1 MGPFIFPDNPLLMN
15 DLRSSGHSSTP
26 IADEEHS
33 LAYDMDASYDIRIMS
48 CDRYRGILSHQFSIP
63 LQNFS
68 YITHVPPAPG
78 ERPCESAALMP
89 ARARVSLPHRHN
101 FFELMFVL
109 SGTVEQYIENG
120 CFQYGKG
127 TVCLMNCN
135 TEHAETSNYDFVSI
149 YLCLSR
155 QFLRR
160 YLPDNIDPKSPLGLF
175 FQNNLRDEP
184 DFKKDYILFTPK
196 REEEADHF
204 EYLLNTVMQEKILAL
219 PGAENIIAGLIL
231 RLLDRL
237 QTPAAYTLEYNKLD
251 SSVESYLFSKVTQIM
266 ERRTGA
272 LTREDLVQALNYNG
286 DYINRIVKK
295 YSGMSI
301 VHYNRA
307 IRLKRAERLLVESEM
322 PITHIIALLGYENRT
337 HFYRLFAEK
346 YGVTPLEYRQQYGG
360 AAG

>member
-1 MGPFIFPDNPLLMN
+1 MGPFISPDNTLLMN
-15 DLRSSGHSSTP
+15 DLRSSGHSSVP

-33 LAYDMDASYDIRIMS
+33 LAYDMDAPYDIRIMS

-63 LQNFS
+63 FQNFS
-68 YITHVPPAPG
+68 YTTQIQPPHG
-78 ERPCESAALMP
+78 EHLAEGATVTP
-89 ARARVSLPHRHN
+89 ARSRVSLPHRHN

-160 YLPDNIDPKSPLGLF
+160 YLPGNIGPQSPLGLF
-175 FQNNLRDEP
+175 FEDNLRDEP
-184 DFKKDYILFTPK
+184 DFKKDYVLFTPQ
-196 REEEADHF
+196 REGETDHF

-237 QTPAAYTLEYNKLD
+237 QTPAAYALEYNKLD

-266 ERRTGA
+266 ERKPGA
-272 LTREDLVQALNYNG
+272 LTREELVQALNYNG

-307 IRLKRAERLLVESEM
+307 IRLKRAERLLVESEL
-322 PITHIIALLGYENRT
+322 PITQIIAQLGYENRT
-337 HFYRLFAEK
+337 HFYRLFEEK
-346 YGVTPLEYRQQYGG
+346 YGVTPLAYRQQYG

>member
-1 MGPFIFPDNPLLMN
+1 MGPFIFPDNVLLMN
-15 DLRSSGHSSTP
+15 DLRSSGHSSSP
-26 IADEEHS
+26 IADEENS
-33 LAYDMDASYDIRIMS
+33 LAYDMAAPYDIRIMS
-48 CDRYRGILSHQFSIP
+48 CDRYRGILSHRFSIP

-68 YITHVPPAPG
+68 YITQIPPSSGARSSEDAGAPS
-78 ERPCESAALMP
+78 RS
-89 ARARVSLPHRHN
+89 RVSLLHRHN

-120 CFQYGKG
+120 CFQYSKG

-160 YLPDNIDPKSPLGLF
+160 HLPDNIDAHSPLGLF
-175 FQNNLRDEP
+175 FEDNLRDEL

-196 REEEADHF
+196 RKEEADHF
-204 EYLLNTVMQEKILAL
+204 EYLLNTIMQEKVLAL
-219 PGAENIIAGLIL
+219 PGAESIITGLIL

-266 ERRTGA
+266 EHKTGA

-322 PITHIIALLGYENRT
+322 PITNIISLLGYENRT

-346 YGVTPLEYRQQYGG
+346 YGVTPLEYRRQYGG